1 MKDTPERLIAEAA
14 AHSQSTHNVVT
25 SNAAAS
31 LVIRLATR
39 IVRGATSRT
48 ACGAGPTSQHC
59 TAQDF
64 ISPRITETPFG
75 GFVFRATS
83 RTTESEG

>member
-1 MKDTPERLIAEAA
+1 MVPW
-14 AHSQSTHNVVT
+14 
-25 SNAAAS
+25 
-31 LVIRLATR
+31 R